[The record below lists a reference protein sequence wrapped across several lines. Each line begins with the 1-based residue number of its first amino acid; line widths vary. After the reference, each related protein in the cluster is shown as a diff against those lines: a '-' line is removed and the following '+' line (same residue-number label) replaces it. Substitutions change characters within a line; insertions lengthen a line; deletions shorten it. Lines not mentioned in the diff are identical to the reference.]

1 MFRYQFNDF
10 ILDSQQHALIRAE
23 KKINLGSIAYKILLY
38 FVNNPNRTIHKE
50 ELITAVW
57 ENVIITD
64 ATLYKQIQRLRD
76 LLHDNGEKK
85 NIIETIHGVGFE
97 FLPEVNTVDA
107 EQKQHTITLK
117 TENRNWNK
125 AIILAFVLIGA
136 LGVYVLF
143 PYKTQSPHIQTQNIS
158 LYEAIFNMKNA
169 MSINK
174 KAFISQINIRNELG
188 KLLDK
193 RFDSKEKL
201 SWERKF
207 FKYYDKMNAEEHFL
221 FEQIRAYAEGP
232 MFENNQ
238 LILDLI
244 NHNPKIMSEITLAD
258 ELRNHLTI
266 WLNKYNKIF
275 AKNKKMAL
283 LYVGVEDG
291 APYPSKVDEQVI
303 QWLENNSQL
312 ASNPP

>member
-76 LLHDNGEKK
+76 LLHDDGENK

-97 FLPEVNTVDA
+97 FLPEVITVDA

-117 TENRNWNK
+117 TENNNSNK
-125 AIILAFVLIGA
+125 AIILAFVLIAA
-136 LGVYVLF
+136 LGLYVLI
-143 PYKTQSPHIQTQNIS
+143 PQKAESPHIQTQGIS
-158 LYEAIFNMKNA
+158 LSDAIFNMKNA

-174 KAFISQINIRNELG
+174 KAFISQINLRNELG
-188 KLLDK
+188 ALLDK
-193 RFDSKEKL
+193 RFNIQEKL

-207 FKYYDKMNAEEHFL
+207 FKYHDKLNEEELFL
-221 FEQIRAYAEGP
+221 FAQIRAYADGP

-244 NHNPKIMSEITLAD
+244 NHNPRIMSEIPLAD

-266 WLNKYNKIF
+266 WLNKYQKIF
-275 AKNKKMAL
+275 TKNKKMAL

-303 QWLENNSQL
+303 QWLDNHTQ
-312 ASNPP
+312 AKSNPP